1 MNDVRFLGGCF
12 ITVLINGHVVD
23 EGDEDVYISEISK
36 TVNKYIMI
44 HESLYKVWRDGTP
57 HVKATL
63 WYYVAKKI
71 AEYLNSDR
79 ITSSGDE
86 LYIIVER
93 EV

>member
-1 MNDVRFLGGCF
+1 MNTVRFLGGCF

-36 TVNKYIMI
+36 TVNEFII
-44 HESLYKVWRDGTP
+44 NHTSLYSMWCGGTP
-57 HVKATL
+57 QVKTTL

-79 ITSSGDE
+79 FTSTGDE

>member
-23 EGDEDVYISEISK
+23 EGDEDVYITEISK
-36 TVNKYIMI
+36 AVNEYIMI
-44 HESLYKVWRDGTP
+44 HESLYSVWCKGTTKV
-57 HVKATL
+57 KSTL

-79 ITSSGDE
+79 FTSSGDE

>member
-1 MNDVRFLGGCF
+1 MNTVRFLGGCF

-36 TVNKYIMI
+36 TVNEIIMS
-44 HESLYKVWRDGTP
+44 HTSLYSMWCEGTP
-57 HVKATL
+57 QVKTTL

-79 ITSSGDE
+79 FTSSGDE